1 MAFILGKKLGMTQVF
16 DNTGKVKP
24 VTFIEAGPVTVTQVI
39 TQDKNHYNALQLGFG
54 YKKKAKKPVIGQFKG
69 LIKDNKGSFGFVREF
84 RIEDVQNFKKGDSLL
99 VDQFNIGDKVNVRG
113 ITKGKGFQGVV
124 KRWGF
129 KGGPKTHGTKNT
141 LRAPGSI
148 GSAFPQHVFKGLKM
162 AGHLGAQ
169 KKTILHLEVVY
180 LNKEKNL
187 LGLKGAIPGNV
198 GGYLEIIKS

>member
-1 MAFILGKKLGMTQVF
+1 MAFILGKKLGMTQIF
-16 DNTGKVKP
+16 DEAGKAKP
-24 VTFIEAGPVTVTQVI
+24 VTLIEAGPVIVTNI
-39 TQDKNHYNALQLGFG
+39 LTKEKNSYNALQLGFG
-54 YKKKAKKPVIGQFKG
+54 YKKKVKKSLQGQFKG
-69 LIKDNKGSFGFVREF
+69 FAKTDSEGFSFMKEF
-84 RIEDVQNFKKGDSLL
+84 RIDDIQDLKKGEHLL
-99 VDQFNIGDKVNVRG
+99 VNQFVIGDKVAVRG

-169 KKTILHLEVVY
+169 KKTISNLEVVY

-187 LGLKGAIPGNV
+187 LGVKGAVPGNV
-198 GGYLEIIKS
+198 GGYLEIVKN